1 MLPLGAPFSSDIL
14 AHNEDCEVVA
24 TNRSDLF
31 PASVRQAGDLHVQD
45 DIPIAEL
52 IEQELDPTQL
62 HQIIHHLWL
71 AGRPVPPRPLHYQV
85 LLGRDVVISERID
98 MHCVWR
104 PGRII
109 LKPIPRFLL
118 NRSFWR
124 DHFECRCGIECQASK
139 PCHLRHLRQCALGF
153 LLSYVALVAYESD
166 YCIAQ
171 SKGLIPD
178 GITWSAWRRF
188 VQEFLRRGS
197 SSSLPSEQLYA
208 EVAPRF
214 IYGELRANRLAMIDK
229 VYNGPFSTNF
239 MSHWD
244 SYEAFIGDNSSSII
258 ATTAWGFLVLG
269 AMQVGLQTERLGRD
283 DVFQVISWA
292 FTVISIVAVVF
303 AVFLLLV
310 VFVAV
315 FLYNLMRTRRGEV
328 ERARYLRRDWR
339 RSG

>member
-1 MLPLGAPFSSDIL
+1 
-14 AHNEDCEVVA
+14 
-24 TNRSDLF
+24 
-31 PASVRQAGDLHVQD
+31 
-45 DIPIAEL
+45 
-52 IEQELDPTQL
+52 
-62 HQIIHHLWL
+62 
-71 AGRPVPPRPLHYQV
+71 
-85 LLGRDVVISERID
+85 
-98 MHCVWR
+98 
-104 PGRII
+104 
-109 LKPIPRFLL
+109 
-118 NRSFWR
+118 
-124 DHFECRCGIECQASK
+124 
-139 PCHLRHLRQCALGF
+139 
-153 LLSYVALVAYESD
+153 
-166 YCIAQ
+166 
-171 SKGLIPD
+171 
-178 GITWSAWRRF
+178 
-188 VQEFLRRGS
+188 
-197 SSSLPSEQLYA
+197 
-208 EVAPRF
+208 
-214 IYGELRANRLAMIDK
+214 MIDK

-292 FTVISIVAVVF
+292 FTVFSIVAVVF